1 MNDLQREAQRKRC
14 LEYYHK
20 NKKAIHERVK
30 LKRTAD
36 KLKKRIAENSILP
49 PVPQK
54 SITKKEIMALIG
66 IKALMLDKIVKDPRY
81 CMPKHVATHIDGSI
95 LFNRAEIMDWL
106 PYIREVCAFMYKR
119 PPIKLTGMAAQ
130 IVQFMH
136 RSKDMELYC
145 DELRRK
151 QLDGRI
157 NNG

>member
-1 MNDLQREAQRKRC
+1 MNQRDKQRKRC

-20 NKKAIHERVK
+20 NKKAIHERVM
-30 LKRTAD
+30 LKRKMD
-36 KLKKRIAENSILP
+36 RLKANVVIP

-66 IKALMLDKIVKDPRY
+66 IKALMMDKIIKDSKY

>member
-1 MNDLQREAQRKRC
+1 MNQRDKQRKRC

-20 NKKAIHERVK
+20 NKKAIHERVM
-30 LKRTAD
+30 LKRKMD
-36 KLKKRIAENSILP
+36 RLKANVVIP

-66 IKALMLDKIVKDPRY
+66 IKALMLDKIVKDSKY
-81 CMPKHVATHIDGSI
+81 CMPKHVATHIDGTI
-95 LFNRAEIMDWL
+95 LFNRSEIMDWL

>member
-1 MNDLQREAQRKRC
+1 MNQRDKQRKRC

-20 NKKAIHERVK
+20 NKKAIHERVM
-30 LKRTAD
+30 LKRKMD
-36 KLKKRIAENSILP
+36 RLKANVVIP

-66 IKALMLDKIVKDPRY
+66 IKALMLDKIVKDPKY
-81 CMPKHVATHIDGSI
+81 CMPKHAATHIDGTI
-95 LFNRAEIMDWL
+95 LFNRSEIMDWL

>member
-1 MNDLQREAQRKRC
+1 MNQRDKQRKRC

-20 NKKAIHERVK
+20 NKKAIHERVM
-30 LKRTAD
+30 LKRKMDRLNANVV
-36 KLKKRIAENSILP
+36 IP

-66 IKALMLDKIVKDPRY
+66 IKALMLDKIVKDSKY

>member
-1 MNDLQREAQRKRC
+1 MNQRDKQRRRC
-14 LEYYHK
+14 IEYYHT
-20 NKKAIHERVK
+20 NKKAIHERVM
-30 LKRTAD
+30 LKRKMD
-36 KLKKRIAENSILP
+36 RLKANVVIP

-66 IKALMLDKIVKDPRY
+66 IKALMLDKIVKDPKY
-81 CMPKHVATHIDGSI
+81 CMPKHAATHIDGTI
-95 LFNRAEIMDWL
+95 LYNRSEIMDWL

-145 DELRRK
+145 DEIRRR
-151 QLDGRI
+151 G

>member
-1 MNDLQREAQRKRC
+1 MNQRDKQRKRC

-20 NKKAIHERVK
+20 NKKAIHERVM
-30 LKRTAD
+30 LKRKMD
-36 KLKKRIAENSILP
+36 RLKANVVIP

-66 IKALMLDKIVKDPRY
+66 IKALMMDKIIKDSKY
-81 CMPKHVATHIDGSI
+81 CMPKHAATHIDGSI

>member
-20 NKKAIHERVK
+20 NKKAIHERVM
-30 LKRTAD
+30 LKRKAD
-36 KLKKRIAENSILP
+36 KLKANIVNPL

>member
-1 MNDLQREAQRKRC
+1 MNQRDKQRKRC

-20 NKKAIHERVK
+20 NKKAIHERVM
-30 LKRTAD
+30 LKRKMD
-36 KLKKRIAENSILP
+36 RLKANVVIP

-66 IKALMLDKIVKDPRY
+66 IKALMMDKIVKDPKY
-81 CMPKHVATHIDGSI
+81 CMPKHAATHIDGTI

-130 IVQFMH
+130 IVQVMH

-145 DELRRK
+145 DEIRRR
-151 QLDGRI
+151 G
-157 NNG
+157 NNE

>member
-1 MNDLQREAQRKRC
+1 MNQRDKQRKRC

-20 NKKAIHERVK
+20 NKKAIHERVM
-30 LKRTAD
+30 LKR
-36 KLKKRIAENSILP
+36 KMGRLKANVVIP

-66 IKALMLDKIVKDPRY
+66 IKALMLDKIIKDSKY

-95 LFNRAEIMDWL
+95 LYNRAEIMDWL

-119 PPIKLTGMAAQ
+119 PPIKLTGMAAS
-130 IVQFMH
+130 IVEFMH

>member
-1 MNDLQREAQRKRC
+1 MNQRDKQRKRC

-20 NKKAIHERVK
+20 NKKAIHERVM
-30 LKRTAD
+30 LKRKMD
-36 KLKKRIAENSILP
+36 RLKANVVIP

-66 IKALMLDKIVKDPRY
+66 IKALMLDKIVKDPKY
-81 CMPKHVATHIDGSI
+81 CMPKHAATHIDGSI

-145 DELRRK
+145 DEIRRR
-151 QLDGRI
+151 G
-157 NNG
+157 NND

>member
-1 MNDLQREAQRKRC
+1 MNQRDKQRKRC

-20 NKKAIHERVK
+20 NKKAIHERVM
-30 LKRTAD
+30 LKRKMDRLNANVV
-36 KLKKRIAENSILP
+36 IP

-54 SITKKEIMALIG
+54 SIAKKEIMALIG

>member
-1 MNDLQREAQRKRC
+1 MNQRDKQRKRC

-20 NKKAIHERVK
+20 NKKAIHERVM
-30 LKRTAD
+30 LKRKAD
-36 KLKKRIAENSILP
+36 KLKANVVILP

-66 IKALMLDKIVKDPRY
+66 IKALMMDKIIKDSKY

-145 DELRRK
+145 DEIRRRNM
-151 QLDGRI
+151 DGRI

>member
-1 MNDLQREAQRKRC
+1 MNQRDKQRKRC

-20 NKKAIHERVK
+20 NKKAIHERVM
-30 LKRTAD
+30 LKRKMD
-36 KLKKRIAENSILP
+36 RLKANVVIP

-66 IKALMLDKIVKDPRY
+66 IKALMMDKIIKDPKY
-81 CMPKHVATHIDGSI
+81 CMPKHAATHIDGTI

>member
-1 MNDLQREAQRKRC
+1 MNHRDKQRKRC

-20 NKKAIHERVK
+20 NKKAIHERVM
-30 LKRTAD
+30 LKRKMD
-36 KLKKRIAENSILP
+36 RLKANVVIP

-66 IKALMLDKIVKDPRY
+66 IKALMLDKIVKDPKY

-145 DELRRK
+145 DEIRRK

>member
-1 MNDLQREAQRKRC
+1 MNQRDKQRKRC

-20 NKKAIHERVK
+20 NKKAIHERVM
-30 LKRTAD
+30 LKRKMD
-36 KLKKRIAENSILP
+36 RLKANVVIP

-66 IKALMLDKIVKDPRY
+66 IKALMMDKIIKDSKY

-136 RSKDMELYC
+136 RSKDMEMYC
-145 DELRRK
+145 DEIRRR
-151 QLDGRI
+151 G
-157 NNG
+157 NNE

>member
-1 MNDLQREAQRKRC
+1 MNQRDKQRKRC

-20 NKKAIHERVK
+20 NKKAIHERVM
-30 LKRTAD
+30 LKRKMD
-36 KLKKRIAENSILP
+36 RLKANVVIP

-157 NNG
+157 ING

>member
-1 MNDLQREAQRKRC
+1 MNQRDKQRKRC

-20 NKKAIHERVK
+20 NKKTIHERVM
-30 LKRTAD
+30 LKRKMD
-36 KLKKRIAENSILP
+36 RLKANVVVIP

-119 PPIKLTGMAAQ
+119 PPIKLTGMAAS
-130 IVQFMH
+130 IVEFMR

-145 DELRRK
+145 DEIRRR
-151 QLDGRI
+151 G

>member
-20 NKKAIHERVK
+20 NKKAIHERVM
-30 LKRTAD
+30 LKRKAD
-36 KLKKRIAENSILP
+36 KLKANVVI
-49 PVPQK
+49 VPQK

>member
-20 NKKAIHERVK
+20 NKKAIHERVM
-30 LKRTAD
+30 LKRKAD
-36 KLKKRIAENSILP
+36 KLKKRIAESSILP

>member
-1 MNDLQREAQRKRC
+1 MNQRDKQRKRC

-20 NKKAIHERVK
+20 NKKAIHERVM
-30 LKRTAD
+30 LKRKMD
-36 KLKKRIAENSILP
+36 RLKANVVIP
-49 PVPQK
+49 PIPQK
-54 SITKKEIMALIG
+54 SITKNEIMALIG
-66 IKALMLDKIVKDPRY
+66 IKALMLDKIVKDPKY
-81 CMPKHVATHIDGSI
+81 CMPKHAATHIDGTI

>member
-1 MNDLQREAQRKRC
+1 MNQRDKQRKRC

-20 NKKAIHERVK
+20 NKKAIHERVM
-30 LKRTAD
+30 LKRKMD
-36 KLKKRIAENSILP
+36 RLKANVVIP

-66 IKALMLDKIVKDPRY
+66 IKALMLDKIVKDPKY
-81 CMPKHVATHIDGSI
+81 CMPKHAATHIDGTI

>member
-1 MNDLQREAQRKRC
+1 MNQRDKQRKRC

-20 NKKAIHERVK
+20 NKKAIHERVM
-30 LKRTAD
+30 LKRKMD
-36 KLKKRIAENSILP
+36 RLKANVVVIP

-66 IKALMLDKIVKDPRY
+66 IKALMMDKIIKDSKY

-136 RSKDMELYC
+136 RSKDMEMYC

>member
-1 MNDLQREAQRKRC
+1 MNQRDKQRKRC

-20 NKKAIHERVK
+20 NKKAIHERVM
-30 LKRTAD
+30 LKRKMD
-36 KLKKRIAENSILP
+36 RLKANVVIP

-66 IKALMLDKIVKDPRY
+66 IKALMMDKIIKDSKY

-145 DELRRK
+145 DEIRRRNM
-151 QLDGRI
+151 DGRI

>member
-1 MNDLQREAQRKRC
+1 MNQRDKQRKRC

-20 NKKAIHERVK
+20 NKKAIHERVM
-30 LKRTAD
+30 LKRKMD
-36 KLKKRIAENSILP
+36 RLKANVVIP

-66 IKALMLDKIVKDPRY
+66 IKALMLDKIVKDPKY

>member
-1 MNDLQREAQRKRC
+1 MNQRDKQRKRC

-20 NKKAIHERVK
+20 NKKAIHERVM
-30 LKRTAD
+30 LKRKMD
-36 KLKKRIAENSILP
+36 RLKANVVIP

-66 IKALMLDKIVKDPRY
+66 IKALMLDKIVKDPKY
-81 CMPKHVATHIDGSI
+81 CMPKHAATHIDGTI

-130 IVQFMH
+130 IVRFMH

-145 DELRRK
+145 NEIRRR
-151 QLDGRI
+151 G

>member
-1 MNDLQREAQRKRC
+1 MNQRDKQRKRC

-20 NKKAIHERVK
+20 NKKAIHERVM
-30 LKRTAD
+30 LKRKMD
-36 KLKKRIAENSILP
+36 RLKANVVIP

-66 IKALMLDKIVKDPRY
+66 IKALMMDKIIKDPKY
-81 CMPKHVATHIDGSI
+81 CMPKHAATHIDGTV